1 MRTRTVVREW
11 VMKMGAVVRLEGYE
25 IQVIE
30 DLSTHPGFWT

>member
-11 VMKMGAVVRLEGYE
+11 VTKMRAVVRLEGYE

-30 DLSTHPGFWT
+30 DLNTRPGFWT